1 LAWEGFDSGWEA
13 PDLALLDGF
22 QIGNNCTHINRQPSA
37 YLRGRPQICAGSK
50 SGCATGKRGPDCGN
64 ALGFVELG
72 RELFLRAIAFPSAA
86 ALKLAH
92 ISKPPPSQSMP
103 FLGDPIDSNFVPN
116 SCH

>member
-1 LAWEGFDSGWEA
+1 VGG
-13 PDLALLDGF
+13 
-22 QIGNNCTHINRQPSA
+22 RKSA
-37 YLRGRPQICAGSK
+37 RGGK